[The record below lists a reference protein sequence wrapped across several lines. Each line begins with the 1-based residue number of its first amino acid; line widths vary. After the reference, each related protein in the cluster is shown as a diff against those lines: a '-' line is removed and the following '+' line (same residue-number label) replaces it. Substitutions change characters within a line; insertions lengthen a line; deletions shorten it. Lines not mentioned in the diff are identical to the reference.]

1 MTTLDRAIVPV
12 HGIPVHGIPVHGTS
26 VHGLPGTLRVAPWLY
41 AVTLFLSAFLLFAV
55 QPMFTKM
62 VLPRLGGAPTV
73 WSVAMVFFQAALLG
87 GYAYA
92 HLIVRRIPL
101 GIGALVHLGALS
113 AAAATL
119 PIAVA
124 QSLGSP
130 PTEAIALW
138 LMGLL
143 AASIGLP
150 FAVLAA
156 SAPLLQ
162 GWFAASGH
170 AQARNPY
177 VLYAASNLGS
187 FAALIAYP
195 ILVEPF
201 LTLHAQAQLWS
212 VGFAAIAVLIATA
225 GLVIARRTNGLAAGE
240 AGAPVAARDRVFW
253 AALAAAP
260 AGLVIAVTSYIATD
274 LASAPF
280 LWVLP
285 LALYLLTFV
294 AMFRDRPWLSHATV
308 ARLVPFAVA
317 PLAVGLLGGQR
328 PFWLALVAVN
338 LVAFVLLALLCHGE
352 LYRRRPAPARLTEF
366 YLWTSLGGVLGG
378 VFAALAA
385 PHLFSLVYEYPIL
398 IAAALLVLPGVFAGG
413 PGRIVAEAAPVL
425 ILALLAIVARFAFG
439 IRLPSAAELP
449 FQIVLV
455 ALVAVMLLQRG
466 RPARFIA
473 LVVLGFVLTG
483 LWLPGFNRVAVVR
496 SFFGVN
502 QVVETTDGRY
512 RLLYHGT
519 TLHGVERIAD
529 SAPGS
534 TPEPLTY
541 YYSGGPISEG
551 IDVVRAARAA
561 RGGLGRV
568 AVVGL
573 GTGTLACYKRGGEE
587 WTFYEI
593 DAAVV
598 RIARDPRFFTFI
610 SACAPALPV
619 VVGDARLTLAASAQ
633 SFDLII
639 LDAFSS
645 DAIPV
650 HLLTREA
657 LAGYLRRLSDGG
669 AILMHISNRYMELAS
684 VVAAVG
690 AAEGLVAYIKQ
701 DHRPQASP
709 LDFKAN
715 AEVVA
720 LARRRD
726 DLGDLAL
733 RPDWHELSPEPGV
746 SAWTDDY
753 SNVLG
758 AILRKQL
765 ERWHVPTWA
774 QSPKAP

>member
-1 MTTLDRAIVPV
+1 MTTLDQAIVPA
-12 HGIPVHGIPVHGTS
+12 HTM
-26 VHGLPGTLRVAPWLY
+26 PGTLRTAPWLY

-62 VLPRLGGAPTV
+62 VLPQLGGAPTV
-73 WSVAMVFFQAALLG
+73 WSVAMVFFQAALLT

-101 GIGALVHLGALS
+101 GIGALVHLGVLA

-124 QSLGSP
+124 QGLGSP
-130 PTEAIALW
+130 PTDGIALW

-170 AQARNPY
+170 VQARNPY

-201 LTLHAQAQLWS
+201 LTLHAQARVWS
-212 VGFAAIAVLIATA
+212 GGFASIAVLIATA
-225 GLVIARRTNGLAAGE
+225 GLFVARRPNVFAAGE
-240 AGAPVAARDRVFW
+240 AAERVSARDRLFW

-294 AMFRDRPWLSHATV
+294 VMFRDRPWLHHATV

-352 LYRRRPAPARLTEF
+352 LYRRRPTPARLTEF

-378 VFAALAA
+378 VFAALVA
-385 PHLFSLVYEYPIL
+385 PHLFMLVYEYPIL
-398 IAAALLVLPGVFAGG
+398 ISAALLVLPNVFAGG
-413 PGRIVAEAAPVL
+413 PRRIVAESGPVV
-425 ILALLAIVARFAFG
+425 ILALLAFMARFAFG
-439 IRLPSAAELP
+439 VQLPATAELP

-455 ALVAVMLLQRG
+455 ALVAVMLLQRE

-483 LWLPGFNRVAVVR
+483 LWQPGFNRVAALR

-529 SAPGS
+529 SRADS
-534 TPEPLTY
+534 APEPLSY
-541 YYSGGPISEG
+541 YYSGGPIWESV
-551 IDVVRAARAA
+551 DAVRAA

-573 GTGTLACYKRGGEE
+573 GTGTLSCYKRSGEE

-610 SACAPALPV
+610 SACAPDLPV

-633 SFDLII
+633 SYDLIF

-657 LAGYLRRLSDGG
+657 LAGYLRRLRDGG
-669 AILMHISNRYMELAS
+669 AILMHISNRYMELANL
-684 VVAAVG
+684 VATVG
-690 AAEGLVAYIKQ
+690 AAEGLIAFIKEDQ
-701 DHRPQASP
+701 RPQASP
-709 LDFKAN
+709 FDFKTN

-720 LARRRD
+720 LARRRG
-726 DLGDLAL
+726 DLGDLPL
-733 RPDWHELSPEPGV
+733 RPGWHELRPEPSV

-753 SNVLG
+753 SNILG

-774 QSPKAP
+774 ESPKPR